1 MRVETVGK
9 ATLYHG
15 DAFKILPTLCVSAV
29 VTDPPYGTGWVRGGG
44 AVGEFNGAHEK
55 PDWDVFRTDWLLPL
69 LEDSTV
75 AVFCAPS
82 RLDDLCAVFER
93 SCVAR
98 YRKTNVRP
106 GGKDRELIVC
116 NQPWKA
122 SRWEIE
128 AYNGDSPHHPCQKPE
143 AVMDWVIAHFP
154 QDEGTI
160 VDPFMGSGSTGV
172 ACVQQG
178 RAFIGIEQ
186 DADYFK
192 VAVDRLRLAQQQQ
205 RLFA

>member
-1 MRVETVGK
+1 VETIGN

-15 DAFKILPTLCVSAV
+15 DAFTILPTLEVSV
-29 VTDPPYGTGWVRGGG
+29 LVTDPPYGTGWVKGGG
-44 AVGEFNGAHEK
+44 AVGEFNAEHEK
-55 PDWDVFRTDWLLPL
+55 PDWDVFRTDWLLPFM
-69 LEDSTV
+69 DSAVV

-82 RLDDLCAVFER
+82 RLDDLCATFGVA
-93 SCVAR
+93 CVAR

-122 SRWEIE
+122 ARWEVM
-128 AYNGDSPHHPCQKPE
+128 AYNGDNPFHPCQKPA
-143 AVMDWVIAHFP
+143 AVMDWVIAHLP
-154 QDEGTI
+154 TDAQPI

-172 ACVQQG
+172 ACLQQG
-178 RAFIGIEQ
+178 RHFVGIEQ
-186 DADYFK
+186 DANYFR
-192 VAVDRLRLAQQQQ
+192 VACERIQAAQEQQ

>member
-1 MRVETVGK
+1 MRVETIGR

-15 DAFKILPTLCVSAV
+15 DAFSILPELV
-29 VTDPPYGTGWVRGGG
+29 VEALITDPPYGTGWVRGGG
-44 AVGEFNGAHEK
+44 AAGEFVGEHEK

-69 LEDSTV
+69 MDRAAV

-93 SCVAR
+93 ACVAR

-106 GGKDRELIVC
+106 GGKDRELIVS
-116 NQPWKA
+116 NRPWQTE
-122 SRWEIE
+122 RWEIS
-128 AYNGDSPHHPCQKPE
+128 AYNGDAPYHPCQKPE
-143 AVMDWVIAHFP
+143 QVMDWVVRYFNSEA
-154 QDEGTI
+154 DEI

-172 ACVQQG
+172 AVVQQG
-178 RAFIGIEQ
+178 KRFIGIEQ
-186 DADYFK
+186 DPGYFQT
-192 VAVDRLRLAQQQQ
+192 ACERLRLAQEQQ